1 MLKYLFSGLMMLMA
15 CSASARPEQSIPLIE
30 ESALKSYAI
39 THQDMVSDLYAY
51 RIYIATPLQLTEPA
65 PVLYMLDGNG
75 QFPRAVNLAAKE
87 ITNEKL
93 PIIIGIGYQVDVAYP
108 TMERTRDYTPK
119 VNGDEFQQGGGAEY
133 FYQFIHSTL
142 KPWAESHL
150 PIDSQQQTLFGHSLG
165 GIFTLMVLQQHPES
179 FQRYVAAS
187 PSLWWGKGE
196 MIDLDILAKSAQ
208 DKVVYITLGGL
219 EEKPDL
225 SRFSA
230 EQLKNHQSRSSW
242 INSREL
248 CEQISQSAQSC
259 TFLLFA
265 DRSHGSVIPDALHTA
280 LQVAISDI
288 K

>member
-1 MLKYLFSGLMMLMA
+1 MLMA
-15 CSASARPEQSIPLIE
+15 CSVSARPEQSIPLID

-39 THQDMVSDLYAY
+39 SHQDISSDKYAY
-51 RIYIATPLQLTEPA
+51 RIYIATPLQLSQPA

-87 ITNEKL
+87 IVNNEL
-93 PIIIGIGYQVDVAYP
+93 PIIIGIGYQLDVAYP
-108 TMERTRDYTPK
+108 TLERTRDYTPK
-119 VNGDEFQQGGGAEY
+119 VNGEAFQQGGGSED

-142 KPWAESHL
+142 KPWAENHL
-150 PIDSQQQTLFGHSLG
+150 PIDNQQQTLFGHSLG
-165 GIFTLMVLQQHPES
+165 GVFTLMVLQQHPES

-196 MIDLDILAKSAQ
+196 MIDLDKLTQSAQ
-208 DKVVYITLGGL
+208 DKVIYVTLGGL

-225 SRFSA
+225 SQLSP
-230 EQLKNHQSRSSW
+230 EQLKNYQSRSSW

-248 CEQISQSAQSC
+248 CEHISQSAQSC

-265 DRSHGSVIPDALHTA
+265 DKSHGSVIPDALHTA
-280 LQVAISDI
+280 LQVATSNIE
-288 K
+288 